1 MNILKRILNIS
12 TLAIAVYT
20 LVVLWS
26 IFQDCFFESCELN
39 FDYHWDKIL
48 GVIFWGVII
57 ILVLNYIIF
66 NKITLWHK
74 NK

>member
-1 MNILKRILNIS
+1 
-12 TLAIAVYT
+12 
-20 LVVLWS
+20 LWS